1 MKEGFRQSMAW
12 LHTWT
17 GLVVGWVLFFVFVT
31 GTAGYVDDEIT
42 RWMEPERP
50 LQVRVEGVQRGAML
64 ERALARLEQVAGN
77 AKSWTITLP
86 HTSLEPRGEQGLAID
101 WEDLPERGH
110 DYGRRGSETLDPR
123 TGLPRQDIEPR
134 ETGGGTALYEMH
146 YALHY
151 LPYDVAIYIVGVC
164 TMLMLLAI
172 LTGVITHKKIFKDF
186 FTFRPGKGQRSWLDA
201 HNVIS
206 VMALPFFV
214 MITYSGLVF
223 FLFNYMPAGAAA
235 LYGPGK
241 KQERVL
247 IDELFGR
254 DKREYLPA
262 SRPQVALEELV
273 RRAETQWLG
282 QGVASLTL
290 SQVKGEPA
298 RIDVQRITGGSVN
311 VYDPVMLSFAADGQP
326 TVYPDKTHGPGKVH
340 RMLVGLHEGLF
351 ADWWL
356 RWLYL
361 ASGLLGCGMIGTG
374 LVLWTVKRRNQHL
387 KRNDGAAL
395 FDAYGLRLVEVLNAG
410 TLVGLP
416 IAAAAYFWANRL
428 LPVGM
433 ADRAAWEMHC
443 LFLTWGWLFLYAALR
458 PLKKAWLE
466 MAWMAVAAYGLI
478 PLINALTTDR
488 HLGITLVEG
497 DWVLAGFD
505 LSMFGLAALFA
516 YAALKIRRRWL
527 KTDATMA
534 PSSKESLA

>member
-50 LQVRVEGVQRGAML
+50 LQVRVDGVERGPMI
-64 ERALARLEQVAGN
+64 ERALDRLEQVASN

-86 HTSLEPRGEQGLAID
+86 HTSLRPRGEQGLAIA

-110 DYGRRGSETLDPR
+110 DYGRRGSETLNAL
-123 TGLPRQDIEPR
+123 TGLPRQEVEPR
-134 ETGGGTALYEMH
+134 ETGGGAALYEMH
-146 YALHY
+146 YVLHY
-151 LPYDVAIYIVGVC
+151 LPYDVAIYIVGAC

-206 VMALPFFV
+206 VMALPFFL

-241 KQERVL
+241 QQERVL

-273 RRAETQWLG
+273 QRAEAQWPG

-290 SQVKGEPA
+290 SQVRGEPA
-298 RIDVQRITGGSVN
+298 RIDVQRVSGGSVN

-326 TVYPDKTHGPGKVH
+326 AVYPDKTHGPGKVH

-361 ASGLLGCGMIGTG
+361 VAGLLGCAMIATG

-387 KRNDGAAL
+387 KRNDVAAL

-416 IAAAAYFWANRL
+416 IAVAAYFWANRL

-443 LFLTWGWLFLYAALR
+443 LFLIWGWLFLYAALR
-458 PLKKAWLE
+458 PLRKAWLE

-516 YAALKIRRRWL
+516 YGALKIRRRWL
-527 KTDATMA
+527 KADAAAMQA
-534 PSSKESLA
+534 GKEALA

>member
-50 LQVRVEGVQRGAML
+50 LQVRIEGVERGAML
-64 ERALARLEQVAGN
+64 ERALQRLEQVASN

-86 HTSLEPRGEQGLAID
+86 HTTLRPRGEQGLAIS
-101 WEDLPERGH
+101 WEDLPEHGH
-110 DYGRRGSETLDPR
+110 DYGRRGGEELNAR
-123 TGLPRQDIEPR
+123 TGLPRQEVEPR
-134 ETGGGTALYEMH
+134 ETGGGGALYEMH
-146 YALHY
+146 YVLHY
-151 LPYDVAIYIVGVC
+151 MPYNVGITIVGVC

-206 VMALPFFV
+206 VMALPFFL
-214 MITYSGLVF
+214 MITYSGLIF
-223 FLFNYMPAGAAA
+223 FVFNYMPAAAVA
-235 LYGPGK
+235 LYGTGK
-241 KQERVL
+241 QQERVL

-262 SRPQVALEELV
+262 SRPQVALDELV
-273 RRAETQWLG
+273 QRGEAQWPE
-282 QGVASLTL
+282 QGVASLTI

-298 RIDVQRITGGSVN
+298 RIDVQRILGGSVN
-311 VYDPVMLSFAADGQP
+311 IYDPVMLSFAADGQP
-326 TVYPDKTHGPGKVH
+326 AVYPDKTHGPGKTH
-340 RMLVGLHEGLF
+340 RMLIGLHEGLF

-361 ASGLLGCGMIGTG
+361 VAGLLGCGMIGTG
-374 LVLWTVKRRNQHL
+374 LVLWTVKRRNGHL
-387 KRNDGAAL
+387 KRNDAAAL
-395 FDAYGLRLVEVLNAG
+395 FDAYGLRLVEVLNVG

-416 IAAAAYFWANRL
+416 TAVAAYFWANRL

-433 ADRAAWEMHC
+433 AERASWEMHC
-443 LFLTWGWLFLYAALR
+443 LFLTWGWLFLYASLR

-466 MAWMAVAAYGLI
+466 MAWMAVAAFGLI

-488 HLGITLVEG
+488 HLGVTLAEG

-505 LSMFGLAALFA
+505 LSMLGLAALFA
-516 YAALKIRRRWL
+516 YGAMKIRRRWL
-527 KTDATMA
+527 KADIAA
-534 PSSKESLA
+534 VQAGKEALA